1 MKLESYI
8 NSFSVF
14 HCSNHDGRGN
24 THNQYLSKH
33 HFGKTENIG
42 NETGQHIPIARI
54 QYKQDDN
61 YMLKYGFDFMVRPL
75 NERFKID
82 LMLDVNGVN
91 ELTYTRDSSFAIFAD
106 YKNLGPIMGGS
117 SKDIGE
123 VVLYAVFYNPFRQGF
138 IQLNHALVY
147 NPTSSGFNMRDEEA
161 FEYCEIYDR
170 AKPVVI
176 TPNVSGKGIREPY
189 FGALN
194 QSEVVV
200 APGEG
205 YDVVISDQDLA
216 YGCIVSVNFSE
227 EFSRSLVISSPT
239 YNITTKEIIV
249 KIRNVS
255 ENSYSIPA
263 CTVYW
268 MINYR

>member
-1 MKLESYI
+1 MNLGSYI
-8 NSFSVF
+8 NGFSVF
-14 HCSNHDGRGN
+14 HGGNHDDRGN
-24 THNQYLSKH
+24 PHNQYLSKH

-42 NETGQHIPIARI
+42 NETGKHIPIAKI
-54 QYKQDDN
+54 QYKQDNN

-82 LMLDVNGVN
+82 LLLDVDGVN
-91 ELTYTRDSSFAIFAD
+91 ELKYTRDSSFAIFAN

-147 NPTSSGFNMRDEEA
+147 NPISSGFTMYDEEA
-161 FEYCEIYDR
+161 FEYCTIYDR
-170 AKPVVI
+170 ADPTVI
-176 TPNVSGKGIREPY
+176 TPNVTGKAIRKPH
-189 FGALN
+189 FGSRN
-194 QSEVVV
+194 QTEQVVE
-200 APGEG
+200 AGEG
-205 YDVVISDQDLA
+205 YDIVISDQPLEF
-216 YGCIVSVNFSE
+216 GSVVSVSFSE

-239 YNITTKEIIV
+239 YNRNTGKIIV

-255 ENSYSIPA
+255 ESNHSIPN
-263 CTVYW
+263 CVVSWVIHYS
-268 MINYR
+268 